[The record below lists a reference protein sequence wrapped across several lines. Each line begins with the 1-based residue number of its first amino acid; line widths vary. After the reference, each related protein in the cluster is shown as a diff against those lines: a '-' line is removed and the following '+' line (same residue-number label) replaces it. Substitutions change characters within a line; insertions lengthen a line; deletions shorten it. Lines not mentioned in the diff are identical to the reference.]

1 MEFFKLI
8 YECECEGNLERKFAL
23 FNELYRDFKNGVYDG
38 YINSLSTSDENKIK
52 DLDFKS
58 YAFNFIENRG
68 FDYYYITI
76 IPPTSLLI
84 IMEKLDNL
92 EVDKNWQDE
101 IDKLKDKLWEAYK
114 KNKYIIHYGI

>member
-1 MEFFKLI
+1 MVFAGENQPFFDK
-8 YECECEGNLERKFAL
+8 EN
-23 FNELYRDFKNGVYDG
+23 
-38 YINSLSTSDENKIK
+38 YIWYWF
-52 DLDFKS
+52 LD
-58 YAFNFIENRG
+58 
-68 FDYYYITI
+68 DYITI

>member
-1 MEFFKLI
+1 M
-8 YECECEGNLERKFAL
+8 N
-23 FNELYRDFKNGVYDG
+23 
-38 YINSLSTSDENKIK
+38 
-52 DLDFKS
+52 
-58 YAFNFIENRG
+58 
-68 FDYYYITI
+68 
-76 IPPTSLLI
+76 LLI